1 MIDIVLPIRYLL
13 KRRIT
18 YLAVLSVGLCC
29 FVVFVV
35 MTVMN
40 GLVDGFKNK
49 IHRNVGDCVINTSS
63 LVGFPYYEEFL
74 AELDQADFVAA
85 ASPAVHNYGYGTRG
99 GRSRGDAI
107 EILGIDPNRHAR
119 ATAFA
124 ESLHLH
130 RDDPGRA
137 FQSSTDPNRPGCI
150 PGVDMVLH
158 RDDHGQYAYDFLPRG
173 ATFEITCFP
182 LNAKGAPARGG
193 LGDFST
199 KTYGFSDTSHT
210 GLPKPDQRRIVLPLA
225 EAQWLCGMD
234 GPRAR
239 INAIHIAF
247 GPEVKVAAGVARVQT
262 LWEAFVAGKNG
273 QPYAGL
279 LQNVRVEDWRRFR
292 RESIGAMEKEQGA
305 MILMFLLVALTTV
318 FIIFVV
324 FYMIISHKVK
334 DIGILRSVGL
344 TRLRLVG
351 LFLRFA
357 VLVGLTGAILGLSL
371 GGLFL
376 RKANDIENWLFE
388 RWGFQIFDRTI
399 FSIGDLPNDME
410 WRVVL
415 VIAAA
420 AITVCLLGAALPVLQ
435 AIRLRPVE
443 TLQVNPL

>member
-1 MIDIVLPIRYLL
+1 MIDIILPIRYLL

-18 YLAVLSVGLCC
+18 YLAVLSVALCC

-40 GLVDGFKNK
+40 GLVDGFKEK
-49 IHRNVGDCVINTSS
+49 VHRNVGDCVVNTSS
-63 LVGFPYYEEFL
+63 LVGFPYYEGFL
-74 AELDQADFVAA
+74 AQLDEAEFVAG

-107 EILGIDPNRHAR
+107 QILGIDPNRHSR

-124 ESLHLH
+124 QTLHLN
-130 RDDPGRA
+130 RDHPDQA
-137 FQSSTDPNRPGCI
+137 FRSVTDANRLGCI

-158 RDDHGQYAYDFLPRG
+158 RDGHGQYPYDFLPRG

-210 GLPKPDQRRIVLPLA
+210 GLPKSDQRQIVLPLV

-234 GPRAR
+234 GPLAR
-239 INAIHIAF
+239 VNAIHIGF
-247 GPEVKVAAGVARVQT
+247 NRGVKIAEGVMRVQA
-262 LWEAFVAGKNG
+262 LWDAFAAAQAG

-279 LQNVRVEDWRRFR
+279 LANVQIEDWRRYR

-357 VLVGLTGAILGLSL
+357 ILVGLTGAILGLSV

-376 RKANDIENWLFE
+376 RKANAIEDWLFDK
-388 RWGFQIFDRTI
+388 WGFQIFDRTI
-399 FSIGDLPNDME
+399 FSIGDLPSDME
-410 WRVVL
+410 WGVVL
-415 VIAAA
+415 AIATA
-420 AITVCLLGAALPVLQ
+420 AIMVCILGAALPVLQ
-435 AIRLRPVE
+435 AVRLRPVQ

>member
-1 MIDIVLPIRYLL
+1 MIDIILPIRYLL

-18 YLAVLSVGLCC
+18 YLAVLSVALCC

-40 GLVDGFKNK
+40 GLVDGFKQK
-49 IHRNVGDCVINTSS
+49 VHRNVGDCVVNTSS
-63 LVGFPYYEEFL
+63 LVGFPYYEDFV
-74 AELDQADFVAA
+74 AQLDDADFVAA

-107 EILGIDPNRHAR
+107 QILGIDPNRHSR

-124 ESLHLH
+124 ETLHLH
-130 RDDPGRA
+130 RENPGRA
-137 FQSSTDPNRPGCI
+137 FQSYTDPNRLGCI
-150 PGVDMVLH
+150 PGIDMVLH
-158 RDDHGQYAYDFLPRG
+158 RDGYGQYAYDFLPRG

-210 GLPKPDQRRIVLPLA
+210 GLPKSDQRRILLPLA

-234 GPRAR
+234 GPLPRV
-239 INAIHIAF
+239 NAIHIGF
-247 GPEVKVAAGVARVQT
+247 REGVKIAEGVARVQT
-262 LWEAFVAGKNG
+262 LWRAYAAAQAG
-273 QPYAGL
+273 QPYAQL
-279 LQNVRVEDWRRFR
+279 LDNVQIEDWRQYR
-292 RESIGAMEKEQGA
+292 RESIGAMEKEQAA

-324 FYMIISHKVK
+324 FYMVISHKVK

-351 LFLRFA
+351 LFMRFA
-357 VLVGLTGAILGLSL
+357 VLVGLTGAALGLGF

-376 RKANDIENWLFE
+376 RKANDLEDWLFE
-388 RWGFQIFDRTI
+388 KWGFQIFDRTI
-399 FSIGDLPNDME
+399 FSIGELPNDME
-410 WRVVL
+410 WHVVL
-415 VIAAA
+415 AIAVS

-435 AIRLRPVE
+435 AVRRRPVE